1 MLVKKILFCLVFFV
15 LFSCVKNNSKN
26 VSQQPLPAVDL
37 QAKNY
42 QSTAEL
48 QAVLKPIFNS
58 VFINKFDG
66 PAKIEVFVI
75 TNRQQ
80 KTANFGCSNADFG
93 NDLHNQTKYGSCLV
107 LASGR
112 RAVGEIIA
120 NENNVNTSLKA
131 LQANS
136 FDKQQFFAK
145 LQASK
150 ATPLVYVHGFNTK
163 YEEAVL
169 RAGQLAYDLKYQ
181 GPVLVFSWPAGSVGE
196 GFDEVML
203 QKTYQINKINAIGS
217 INMFIE
223 FLQEMQAKN
232 IKANFIVHSMGHQIV
247 LTAMQQLGQQIGQQ
261 LGQQIGQ
268 QLGQQLGQQI
278 GQKTAQQTNQ
288 QIATQNINS
297 ANSNLVANSGQIMQ
311 ELFLLAPDYEASLFQ
326 QNLAVIKPLANR
338 ITLYCSQ
345 NDKALA
351 ASKITNNNH
360 RLGECLKINDPSLDV
375 VNVTNIDNNLTGLG
389 HSYFKY
395 KPVLTDIYLAL
406 LGFEPNHRL
415 FINKASSLEP
425 EKFTIRP

>member
-15 LFSCVKNNSKN
+15 LFSCAKNNSKN

-112 RAVGEIIA
+112 RTVGEIIA

-181 GPVLVFSWPAGSVGE
+181 GPVLVFTWPAGSVGE

-203 QKTYQINKINAIGS
+203 KKTYQIFFPLKYTRFH
-217 INMFIE
+217 INME
-223 FLQEMQAKN
+223 SE
-232 IKANFIVHSMGHQIV
+232 
-247 LTAMQQLGQQIGQQ
+247 
-261 LGQQIGQ
+261 
-268 QLGQQLGQQI
+268 
-278 GQKTAQQTNQ
+278 
-288 QIATQNINS
+288 
-297 ANSNLVANSGQIMQ
+297 
-311 ELFLLAPDYEASLFQ
+311 
-326 QNLAVIKPLANR
+326 
-338 ITLYCSQ
+338 
-345 NDKALA
+345 
-351 ASKITNNNH
+351 
-360 RLGECLKINDPSLDV
+360 
-375 VNVTNIDNNLTGLG
+375 
-389 HSYFKY
+389 
-395 KPVLTDIYLAL
+395 
-406 LGFEPNHRL
+406 
-415 FINKASSLEP
+415 
-425 EKFTIRP
+425 

>member
-1 MLVKKILFCLVFFV
+1 MLLKKIILNFICFMLFACAKT
-15 LFSCVKNNSKN
+15 SINNSVQSKKIN
-26 VSQQPLPAVDL
+26 QDL
-37 QAKNY
+37 QNSQPIIEEKKSSSKTTS
-42 QSTAEL
+42 QL
-48 QAVLKPIFNS
+48 QQALKPILNS
-58 VFINKFDG
+58 TFINKFDG
-66 PAKIEVFVI
+66 PTKIEVFVI

-80 KTANFGCSNADFG
+80 KTANFGCSNADFS

-112 RAVGEIIA
+112 RAVGEIIS
-120 NENNVNTSLKA
+120 NENTVNTSLKV
-131 LQANS
+131 LQANN

-145 LQASK
+145 LQENK
-150 ATPLVYVHGFNTK
+150 NNTLATPLVYVHGFNTK

-181 GPVLVFSWPAGSVGE
+181 GPVIVFTWPAGSVGE

-203 QKTYQINKINAIGS
+203 KKTYQINKINAIGS
-217 INMFIE
+217 INTFIE
-223 FLQEMQAKN
+223 FLQEMQKQG
-232 IKANFIVHSMGHQIV
+232 IKANFMVHSMGHQIV
-247 LTAMQQLGQQIGQQ
+247 LTALNQIGQQ
-261 LGQQIGQ
+261 S
-268 QLGQQLGQQI
+268 
-278 GQKTAQQTNQ
+278 NQ
-288 QIATQNINS
+288 PVNSQNSTQNTLATS
-297 ANSNLVANSGQIMQ
+297 SQIIQ
-311 ELFLLAPDYEASLFQ
+311 ELFLLAPDYETNLFQ
-326 QNLAVIKPLANR
+326 QNLVAIKPLANR

-351 ASKITNNNH
+351 ASKITNNNQ
-360 RLGECLKINDPSLDV
+360 RLGECIKINDPNLDV

-406 LGFEPNHRL
+406 LGFEVNHRL

>member
-15 LFSCVKNNSKN
+15 LFSCAKNNSKN

-120 NENNVNTSLKA
+120 NENNVNNSLKA

-247 LTAMQQLGQQIGQQ
+247 LTAMQQIGQQI
-261 LGQQIGQ
+261 
-268 QLGQQLGQQI
+268 GQQLGQQI